1 MLGSSMVERPAVNRV
16 VIGSSPIQAAPLELP
31 MEKNSKIYRFFLIL
45 ARTIY
50 HRVGKSDT
58 DKPDIPVLTM
68 QEALISFFIK
78 FFIVIVNFIT
88 CAFVI
93 ANVIHHW

>member
-1 MLGSSMVERPAVNRV
+1 M
-16 VIGSSPIQAAPLELP
+16 
-31 MEKNSKIYRFFLIL
+31 SKSNTIHRFFLVL
-45 ARTIY
+45 ARTID
-50 HRVGKSDT
+50 HRVGKTDSDT
-58 DKPDIPVLTM
+58 PDIPILTM

-78 FFIVIVNFIT
+78 FFIVLVNFIT

>member
-1 MLGSSMVERPAVNRV
+1 MK
-16 VIGSSPIQAAPLELP
+16 
-31 MEKNSKIYRFFLIL
+31 KNSLIYRFFLIL
-45 ARTIY
+45 ARTID

-58 DKPDIPVLTM
+58 DTPDIPVLTM
-68 QEALISFFIK
+68 EEALISFFIK
-78 FFIVIVNFIT
+78 FLIVLVNFVT